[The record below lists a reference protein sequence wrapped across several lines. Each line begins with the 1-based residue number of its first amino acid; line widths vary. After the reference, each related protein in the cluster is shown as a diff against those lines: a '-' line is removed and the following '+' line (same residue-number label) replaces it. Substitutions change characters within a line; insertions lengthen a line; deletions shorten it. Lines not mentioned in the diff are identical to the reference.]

1 MFGARAQEQRIFK
14 CGISGNDW
22 NSLFASNSPLLI
34 NIAPSLIPSP
44 RNCHKT
50 EISDLLAFTLMLK
63 GCITWLDAFRL
74 KVSRFSKK
82 WRTCALIYVCCL
94 GMPVFD
100 TLPHAIQIDRT
111 FQLHLPPPQK
121 KSRWIMH
128 KMSPWFSHLGFQSWG
143 SRAGRADSSWTVGW
157 VTLKQSGNLGE
168 LHMPTLHK

>member
-22 NSLFASNSPLLI
+22 NSLFASDSPLLI

-74 KVSRFSKK
+74 KISRFSKK
-82 WRTCALIYVCCL
+82 WRTCALIYVRCL

-100 TLPHAIQIDRT
+100 TLPHAIQIDRK
-111 FQLHLPPPQK
+111 FQLHFPPPK
-121 KSRWIMH
+121 KKQMNYAQNVT
-128 KMSPWFSHLGFQSWG
+128 MNCHLGFQSWG